1 MCLCVSRG
9 LKNEKSDILHL
20 VPGTEGF
27 YLLTVERAFCGKFIE
42 PERELRIGYWR
53 CNQFFA
59 KLLDEERIT
68 AWAFSPSPFIKEQN
82 DE

>member
-1 MCLCVSRG
+1 MKKATSSIWFPYP
-9 LKNEKSDILHL
+9 ET

-42 PERELRIGYWR
+42 PERELRIGYWG